1 MKNATGLVA
10 AIAVL
15 GFSGVANAH
24 TLHLECK
31 KLTAQNAVCRAYFTD
46 GEIAAGMPVVLYD
59 EDDKVLAA
67 GKTDVKGEYAFK
79 VPGPEYNVVISASK
93 AEVASISS
101 EDIW

>member
-1 MKNATGLVA
+1 MRKTMGLLAAVA
-10 AIAVL
+10 AL
-15 GFSGVANAH
+15 GITGAASAH

-46 GEIAAGMPVVLYD
+46 GEIAAGMPVQLYD
-59 EDDKVLAA
+59 ENDKPLGS

-79 VPGPEYNVVISASK
+79 VPAPEYNIVIQASK
-93 AEVASISS
+93 AEVASMSS